1 MGKSDGIFWDCRG
14 CNTKEGEISI
24 ISFSRT
30 HKRLALFTLVVGF
43 IFWAIYRWVP
53 SLPLPGVEKGTVYML
68 GIMSVLLIF
77 FVMTYSLRKRLARG
91 MLGRLDDWL
100 WAHIYLG
107 LLALFIIALHAE
119 FRFSWGYST
128 AGVIF
133 LVLVIVTG
141 IVGRYFYTRVP
152 ASIVAEQGKVLSQVA
167 EVSKSINDL
176 LVGKSRPF
184 QKIIGSELNTPSPLT
199 PRPEYWEE
207 LRVKGEIVPEEEK
220 EDFKKVVGLLEQ
232 KAKLEA
238 QSISQ
243 LKYMPLFRGW
253 LTVHLLVTAGL
264 IVMIPLHI
272 LDDSFRVFPPKASAF
287 GAPQQCRQCHQRQY
301 DEWIGSMHAYGQVS
315 PVFLAFNHAVRNM
328 GTGPFCVRCH
338 TPIGIY
344 TGEDGTMP
352 NEKRAPISLMGVQC
366 DMCHTVE
373 KEYGIVSAKFPLS
386 PGRTKFGPFG
396 SGTDG
401 DLKAVRN
408 PFHRS
413 MKTDLF
419 KKSEYCGSC
428 HDVIADSGLRIEEAF
443 TEWKESVYP
452 GKGITCQDCHMRTLP
467 GQPYQKKVTGPA
479 AIIFG
484 FDLPDRPLSDH
495 SFTGPDNHLINSFPY
510 HDKPEETARIQ
521 QNYLEKKKYLLQNC
535 ANVEIVAPHAVSAK
549 SKFQVE
555 VKVTNTRAGHG
566 IPTGFTAERQV
577 WIEIVVKDAKNR
589 VLFESGDLDNN
600 KDLRNHLNPRVKDGN
615 VALDKWLVNFQSQ
628 FIYVPRPGVEE
639 EVLLPPLATYVTK
652 HNIMPLQSKSGLYSI
667 TVPSDAKGPLRVD
680 VRLRYRNLPPYLL
693 DFLGV
698 GELKDR
704 LVIIDMAS
712 GSSVVEIE

>member
-1 MGKSDGIFWDCRG
+1 M
-14 CNTKEGEISI
+14 SI
-24 ISFSRT
+24 SRT
-30 HKRLALFTLVVGF
+30 HKRLALFTVVTGF

-53 SLPLPGVEKGTVYML
+53 SLPIPGVEKGTVYIL
-68 GIMSVLLIF
+68 GIIALQLIL

-91 MLGRLDDWL
+91 MPGRLDDWL

-133 LVLVIVTG
+133 LALVIVTG

-152 ASIVAEQGKVLSQVA
+152 ASIATAQEKVLSIVD
-167 EVSKSINDL
+167 EVTKSINDL

-184 QKIIGSELNTPSPLT
+184 QKIIGSELNIPSPLSAK
-199 PRPEYWEE
+199 PDYWEE
-207 LRVKGEIVPEEEK
+207 LQAKGEIVPEEEK
-220 EDFKKVVGLLEQ
+220 EDFKKAVVLIEQ

-238 QSISQ
+238 QSVSQ
-243 LKYMPLFRGW
+243 LKYKPLFRGW
-253 LTVHLLVTAGL
+253 LAVHLIVTAGL
-264 IVMIPLHI
+264 IVMIPLHV
-272 LDDSFRVFPPKASAF
+272 LDDSFRVFPAKASNF
-287 GAPQQCRQCHQRQY
+287 GEPQQCRQCHQRQY

-315 PVFLAFNHAVRNM
+315 PVFLAFNKAVRNM

-352 NEKRAPISLMGVQC
+352 NEKRAPISLKGVQC

-373 KEYGIVSAKFPLS
+373 KGYGIVSANFPLS

-396 SGTDG
+396 AGIGG
-401 DLKAVRN
+401 DPKAVRN

-413 MKTDLF
+413 MKADLF
-419 KKSEYCGSC
+419 KKSEFCGSC
-428 HDVIADSGLRIEEAF
+428 HDVIAASGLRIEEAF
-443 TEWKESVYP
+443 TEWKESVYSE
-452 GKGITCQDCHMRTLP
+452 KGITCQECHMRSLP

-484 FDLPDRPLSDH
+484 VDSPDRPLSDH
-495 SFTGPDNHLINSFPY
+495 SFIGPDNHLINAFPY
-510 HDKPEETARIQ
+510 KDKPEETARIQ

-535 ANVEIVAPHAVSAK
+535 ANVEIVAPHAVSPK

-555 VKVTNTRAGHG
+555 VRVTNNKAGHG

-577 WIEIVVKDAKNR
+577 WIEIVIKDAKDR
-589 VLFESGDLDNN
+589 VLFVSGDLNSN
-600 KDLRNHLNPRVKDGN
+600 KDLRNSLSPAVKVCD
-615 VALDKWLVNFQSQ
+615 VPLDKWLVNFQSQ

-639 EVLLPPLATYVTK
+639 EVLLPPLATYVKK
-652 HNIMPLQSKSGLYSI
+652 HNIMPFQSKSGVYPI

-712 GSSVVEIE
+712 ASSAIELE